1 VGSNDN
7 IKGCIIHYIFTFFLN
22 IVCMAWWW
30 STLNKTC
37 SYWIQTQLCW
47 TEPCNCLSLLCGWFV
62 FKMSRKLLLHKVS
75 WFCIIHHILQPGFGN
90 LTAGCVACSCDPIGS
105 LSEECDPIS
114 GNCKCRSGIGSA
126 RCEKCEEM
134 HFGFSPSG
142 CQSEYSHSMP
152 VLFNE
157 HVIMDSTLVGTYLG
171 FCIVECLKCILW
183 CMTLIN
189 L

>member
-1 VGSNDN
+1 VGSHDN
-7 IKGCIIHYIFTFFLN
+7 IKRCIIHNIFTFFLN
-22 IVCMAWWW
+22 IVFMAWWC
-30 STLNKTC
+30 SALTKHIATEYKHSFIRLNPVIFCYFLC
-37 SYWIQTQLCW
+37 S
-47 TEPCNCLSLLCGWFV
+47 WFV
-62 FKMSRKLLLHKVS
+62 FKMSRKLLLHKVG
-75 WFCIIHHILQPGFGN
+75 WFYVIQHILQPGFGN

-126 RCEKCEEM
+126 TCDRCEEL

-142 CQSEYSHSMP
+142 CQSEYSHSVP

-157 HVIMDSTLVGTYLG
+157 HVILDSILVGTYLG
-171 FCIVECLKCILW
+171 FCMLECLKCILW
-183 CMTLIN
+183 CMILIN